1 MVEFMKE
8 NVLKD
13 KMIFDD
19 TDLDLNEIRIK
30 SNNIDKAIL
39 KELKKDQKIQNR
51 IENRLKKQ
59 KEDNINFGTRGNK
72 GNLPKGLKK

>member
-1 MVEFMKE
+1 MRE

-19 TDLDLNEIRIK
+19 TDLDMNEITKK

-39 KELKKDQKIQNR
+39 RELKADKKIQNR

-59 KEDNINFGTRGNK
+59 KEDHINFGTRGNK
-72 GNLPKGLKK
+72 GNLPKGIKKKR

>member
-1 MVEFMKE
+1 MRE

-19 TDLDLNEIRIK
+19 TDLDLNEITKK

-39 KELKKDQKIQNR
+39 KELKAD
-51 IENRLKKQ
+51 KKF
-59 KEDNINFGTRGNK
+59 I
-72 GNLPKGLKK
+72 LAVVV